1 MEDSIEIKDR
11 LRYLVTVKLKNE
23 IVIITTAIIA
33 IINIIITI
41 IILHYITNNN
51 FIVNS
56 IINYR

>member
-23 IVIITTAIIA
+23 IVMITTAIIA